1 MNAGTIALAL
11 LLSAAPLGARAP
23 QTPVAPQTPA
33 TLEASAKGTVIQR
46 IIVKVN
52 GEIFTQTDLE
62 SRQVDALKE
71 QNKQVKST
79 QDLQS
84 DAVLSKALDDLTPN
98 ILLDAIDELLLVQ
111 RGRELGATFS
121 EANFQDSLDR
131 IKKGNNFTDET
142 LKQALAQSGLTMNE
156 LRQRLERQSL
166 VRYVTQ
172 NEVMR
177 NMHLTEEET
186 RQYYKAHPEQFQKPA
201 TVMLRELFVEVPVS
215 SKGGQPVFN
224 AAEADAAKAKIDAAR
239 ERATK
244 GEDFAKI
251 VAEVSDAGSKANGG
265 LVGPVVI
272 TELSE
277 ALTKVLTPLK
287 PGEITEPIRVAKGWM
302 MFKLESRS
310 EQTIEAFDKV
320 KEDVMQKIYE
330 ERIDGETKKHIEKLR
345 AQALIEWKDEGYRL
359 MYEKAQKQ
367 GK

>member
-1 MNAGTIALAL
+1 MKAGTIAFAVL
-11 LLSAAPLGARAP
+11 LVAAPLGA
-23 QTPVAPQTPA
+23 QAPQTPA
-33 TLEASAKGTVIQR
+33 APQAPAPQASAKGTVIQR

-71 QNKQVKST
+71 QNKQVASPR
-79 QDLQS
+79 DWENN
-84 DAVLSKALDDLTPN
+84 AVLSKALDELTPS
-98 ILLDAIDELLLVQ
+98 ILSEAVDELLLVQ
-111 RGRELGATFS
+111 RGRELGANFS
-121 EANFQDSLDR
+121 EANFQDSIER

-142 LKQALAQSGLTMNE
+142 LKQALAQSGLTMSE
-156 LRQRLERQSL
+156 LRQRLERQAL
-166 VRYVTQ
+166 VRYVQQ

-201 TVMLRELFVEVPVS
+201 TVMLRELFVEVAVT

-224 AAEADAAKAKIDAAR
+224 AAEADAAKEKIDAAR
-239 ERATK
+239 ARALK

-287 PGEITEPIRVAKGWM
+287 PGEMTEPIRVAKGWM
-302 MFKLESRS
+302 MFKLESRA
-310 EQTIEAFDKV
+310 EQSVEPFDKV
-320 KEDVMQKIYE
+320 KEDVMNNIYQ
-330 ERIDGETKKHIEKLR
+330 ERIQGETDKHIEKLR
-345 AQALIEWKDEGYRL
+345 GQALIEWKDEGYRL
-359 MYEKAQKQ
+359 MYEKAQKK

>member
-1 MNAGTIALAL
+1 MKPGSILVAL
-11 LLSAAPLGARAP
+11 LLAASPLGAQAP
-23 QTPVAPQTPA
+23 QVPAAQPPAAPQ
-33 TLEASAKGTVIQR
+33 ASPKGTVIQR

-52 GEIFTQTDLE
+52 GEVFTQTDLE

-71 QNKQVKST
+71 QNKQVRT
-79 QDLQS
+79 PQDLQN
-84 DAVLSKALDDLTPN
+84 DAVLSKALEDLTPT

-111 RGRELGATFS
+111 RGRELGAAFS
-121 EANFQDSLDR
+121 EQNFQDSIDR

-142 LKQALAQSGLTMNE
+142 LKQALAQSGMTMNE
-156 LRQRLERQSL
+156 LRQRLERQAL

-172 NEVMR
+172 NEIMR

-224 AAEADAAKAKIDAAR
+224 AAQADEAKAKIDAAR
-239 ERATK
+239 ERALK

-277 ALTKVLTPLK
+277 ALGKLLTPLK
-287 PGEITEPIRVAKGWM
+287 PGEITEPLRVAKGWM
-302 MFKLESRS
+302 MFKLESRA
-310 EQTIEAFDKV
+310 EQSIEPFEKV
-320 KEDVMQKIYE
+320 KEDVMNAIYQ
-330 ERIDGETKKHIEKLR
+330 ERIDGETQKHIEKLR

-359 MYEKAQKQ
+359 MYEKATK
-367 GK
+367 KAK